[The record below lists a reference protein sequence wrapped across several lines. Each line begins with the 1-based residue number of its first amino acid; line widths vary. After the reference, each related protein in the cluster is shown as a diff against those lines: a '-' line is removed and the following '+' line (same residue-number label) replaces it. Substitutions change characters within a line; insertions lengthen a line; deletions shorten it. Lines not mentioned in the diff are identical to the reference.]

1 MKKGIKDLLAE
12 ANERIK
18 TYTVDEAKRLLDN
31 DDVVFID
38 VRDEPELQE
47 TGKLPGAVHASR
59 GMLEYYVDEQSPY
72 HREIFDS
79 GKEFV
84 FYCKSGGRS
93 ALAAQRA
100 QEMGLER
107 VASMAG
113 GMLAWKEAGGP
124 VEPAHETLVHVA

>member
-12 ANERIK
+12 ANGRVK
-18 TYTVDEAKRLLDN
+18 AYTVDEARGLLD
-31 DDVVFID
+31 DDGVVFID
-38 VRDEPELQE
+38 VRDEAELRE

-59 GMLEYYVDEQSPY
+59 GMLEFYVDEGSPY
-72 HREIFDS
+72 HMDVFDS
-79 GKEFV
+79 GKELV

-100 QEMGLER
+100 QEMGVER
-107 VASMAG
+107 VASMTG

-124 VEPAHETLVHVA
+124 VEPGQ

>member
-12 ANERIK
+12 ANGRVK
-18 TYTVDEAKRLLDN
+18 TYSVDEVRGLLG
-31 DDVVFID
+31 DDRIAFID
-38 VRDEPELQE
+38 VRDEPELRE
-47 TGKLPGAVHASR
+47 TGTLPDAVHASR
-59 GMLEYYVDEQSPY
+59 GMLEFYVDEGSPY
-72 HREIFDS
+72 HMDVFDS
-79 GKEFV
+79 EKELV

-100 QEMGLER
+100 QEMGVEN

-124 VEPAHETLVHVA
+124 IEPV

>member
-12 ANERIK
+12 ANSRVK
-18 TYTVDEAKRLLDN
+18 TYSVDEVRGLLG
-31 DDVVFID
+31 DDGVAFVD
-38 VRDEPELQE
+38 VRDEAEVRE

-59 GMLEYYVDEQSPY
+59 GMLEFYVDQGSPY
-72 HREIFDS
+72 HMDVFES
-79 GKEFV
+79 GKEIV

-100 QEMGLER
+100 QEMGVER

-113 GMLAWKEAGGP
+113 GMLAWKEKDGP
-124 VEPAHETLVHVA
+124 VEPA